1 MINPRQHI
9 LHRGLTSIQGPLVFV
24 RNAEGV
30 GLYDRV
36 EVLVRDGG
44 ESRIGRIVSIAGEHI
59 VVEVFQG
66 TEGLS
71 LGESRL
77 RLLSE
82 PILLDVGPC
91 LRWYWPTHRRWTE
104 NRRSRAS
111 ARRRRSDQSDQT

>member
-1 MINPRQHI
+1 MINPQQHI

-36 EVLVRDGG
+36 EVLVKDGG
-44 ESRIGRIVSIAGEHI
+44 ESRIGRIVSIAGEHV

-82 PILLDVGPC
+82 PILLDVGPGMLGRVYDGIGRPIDRC
-91 LRWYWPTHRRWTE
+91 L
-104 NRRSRAS
+104 
-111 ARRRRSDQSDQT
+111 D